1 MRGEDLRAML
11 EADPNAAFLESDNNE
26 YLVSY
31 RFDTGAEVAF
41 DPRTTTKCSVF
52 VSKLPE
58 RMKHRLGSITHY
70 PPENPST
77 ALTRVSS
84 QLADTRP
91 LFKVDGIAESDGVRH
106 RGRQI
111 AIEVTGVRQHPKT
124 TPRMSGRQVHSS
136 SPHESRRRC

>member
-1 MRGEDLRAML
+1 MQGEDLRAML
-11 EADPNAAFLESDNNE
+11 DADPHAVRLEQDNNE

-58 RMKHRLGSITHY
+58 RMKDRLGKVTCY

-77 ALTRVSS
+77 ALARVSP
-84 QLADTRP
+84 QLAGEQQ
-91 LFKVDGIAESDGVRH
+91 LFKIDLPSSDSARDLLTWI
-106 RGRQI
+106 RW
-111 AIEVTGVRQHPKT
+111 A
-124 TPRMSGRQVHSS
+124 
-136 SPHESRRRC
+136 